1 MSAKITGIGIYR
13 PTNKVSSQDLAALG
27 QNITGAPD
35 NRYFASESETS
46 VFMSVESAKSALANA
61 KLSPTE
67 IDFVLF
73 FSGIPDYEVPKDGN
87 LVIKELGAT
96 NANVWTLDTACASF
110 ISQVRLAEQ
119 FLFTGQYKNILLINT
134 MNWVNRAIN
143 KESGYT
149 LIGDGSA
156 SVILTRKNADSDK
169 FVLSPVIE
177 KTEPDYFD
185 FLELKSPFVTKQN
198 ELIHFSHDPKH
209 AKFFLKN
216 ATIPAQKLLGKENLT
231 GDNIDWFLAHQTG
244 ISMLDRW
251 CKSLGIDSKKNLNT
265 YHETANMSS
274 VNIPYILHKYIYEE
288 PKIKSGDKMLLFAVG
303 AGLHVA
309 AMIFEY

>member
-1 MSAKITGIGIYR
+1 MSANIAGIGVYR
-13 PTNKVSSQDLAALG
+13 PTTKVSSQDLASLG

-46 VFMSVESAKSALANA
+46 VYMSVESAKSALANA

-119 FLFTGQYKNILLINT
+119 FLFTEQYKTILLINT

-143 KESGYT
+143 KESGYS

-156 SVILTRKNADSDK
+156 SILLTRKNSDNDK

-185 FLELKSPFVTKQN
+185 FLELK
-198 ELIHFSHDPKH
+198 D
-209 AKFFLKN
+209 
-216 ATIPAQKLLGKENLT
+216 
-231 GDNIDWFLAHQTG
+231 
-244 ISMLDRW
+244 
-251 CKSLGIDSKKNLNT
+251 
-265 YHETANMSS
+265 
-274 VNIPYILHKYIYEE
+274 
-288 PKIKSGDKMLLFAVG
+288 
-303 AGLHVA
+303 
-309 AMIFEY
+309 

>member
-1 MSAKITGIGIYR
+1 MSANIAGIGVYR
-13 PTNKVSSQDLAALG
+13 PTTKVSSQDLASLG

-46 VFMSVESAKSALANA
+46 VYMSVESAKSALANA

-119 FLFTGQYKNILLINT
+119 FLFTGQYKTILLINT

-143 KESGYT
+143 KESGYS

-156 SVILTRKNADSDK
+156 SILLTRKNSDNDK

-209 AKFFLKN
+209 AKFFLKT
-216 ATIPAQKLLGKENLT
+216 ATVPAQRLLEKENLT
-231 GDNIDWFLAHQTG
+231 GDNIDWFIAHQTG
-244 ISMLDRW
+244 IPMLERW
-251 CKSLGIDSKKNLNT
+251 CKSLSIDSKKNLNT

-288 PKIKSGDKMLLFAVG
+288 PKIQSGDKMLLFAVG

-309 AMIFEY
+309 AMVFEY

>member
-1 MSAKITGIGIYR
+1 MSANIAGIGVYR
-13 PTNKVSSQDLAALG
+13 PTTKVSSQDLASLG

-46 VFMSVESAKSALANA
+46 VYMSVESAKSALANA

-119 FLFTGQYKNILLINT
+119 FLFTEQYKTILLINT

-143 KESGYT
+143 KESGYS

-156 SVILTRKNADSDK
+156 SILLTRKNSDNDK

-209 AKFFLKN
+209 AKFFLKT
-216 ATIPAQKLLGKENLT
+216 ATVPAQRLLEKENLT
-231 GDNIDWFLAHQTG
+231 GDNIDWFVAHQTG
-244 ISMLDRW
+244 IPMLERW
-251 CKSLGIDSKKNLNT
+251 CKSLSIDSKKNLNT

-288 PKIKSGDKMLLFAVG
+288 PKIQSGDKKAK
-303 AGLHVA
+303 
-309 AMIFEY
+309 

>member
-1 MSAKITGIGIYR
+1 MSAKIAGIGVYR
-13 PTNKVSSQDLAALG
+13 PKERVSSQELAALG

-61 KLSPTE
+61 KLFPTE

-119 FLFTGQYKNILLINT
+119 FLLTGQYKNILLINT

-143 KESGYT
+143 KESGYS

-156 SVILTRKNADSDK
+156 AVVLTRKNSENDK
-169 FVLSPVIE
+169 FLLSPVIE

-198 ELIHFSHDPKH
+198 QLIHFSHDPKH

-216 ATIPAQKLLGKENLT
+216 ATVPAQNLLAKENLK
-231 GDNIDWFLAHQTG
+231 GDNIDYFIAHQTG
-244 ISMLDRW
+244 IPMLERW

-274 VNIPYILHKYIYEE
+274 VNIPHILYKYIYEE
-288 PKIKSGDKMLLFAVG
+288 PIIKSGDKMLLFAVG